1 MSVSLLRKGLEL
13 LETAGESTPRAKKA
27 ASASQPNKQSLKKS
41 MRRKKW
47 LGSGRNQAT
56 VKGKVIKSAVE
67 EYRKCQAVDHFQ
79 ENLQYMMSS
88 QFVTDNTVTQKVLA
102 QNRGRKARD
111 RPREEAKKK
120 PEGTVFTEED
130 FQQFE
135 REYFGGAGAV

>member
-13 LETAGESTPRAKKA
+13 LETAGASTPRAKKA
-27 ASASQPNKQSLKKS
+27 ASAQPNKKSLKRT
-41 MRRKKW
+41 RRKKKW

-56 VKGKVIKSAVE
+56 IKGKVIKSAVE

-88 QFVTDNTVTQKVLA
+88 QFITDNTVTQKVLA

-111 RPREEAKKK
+111 RPQEETKKK

-130 FQQFE
+130 FQRFE
-135 REYFGGAGAV
+135 REYFGGAGGV